1 MIGGIYMKDKDDI
14 IDDSDILLS
23 KTITDTLDF
32 IDDSPSKKDKPF
44 DEIIENQKTKDIK
57 EIDINHYLLTG
68 STQSSDGDMPANN
81 HGNKDIWVAKLEV
94 LPTSTQNTSTFIK
107 DLNVIWSS
115 GKLQVT
121 INSVNESWQ
130 NISITDLLGRV
141 SYIRKVRLLPG
152 KNNLEVGG
160 SFEQGIKV
168 VTVGDARAK
177 IVIAN

>member
-1 MIGGIYMKDKDDI
+1 M
-14 IDDSDILLS
+14 
-23 KTITDTLDF
+23 
-32 IDDSPSKKDKPF
+32 
-44 DEIIENQKTKDIK
+44 
-57 EIDINHYLLTG
+57 
-68 STQSSDGDMPANN
+68 
-81 HGNKDIWVAKLEV
+81 
-94 LPTSTQNTSTFIK
+94 
-107 DLNVIWSS
+107 
-115 GKLQVT
+115 
-121 INSVNESWQ
+121 NESWQ